1 MVKCIKEVKV
11 GECEVEGW
19 VDKIRDQK
27 SMQFIILRDRSG
39 KIQVTVEK
47 EKSPEVAEVFSSILT
62 DSYVRVKGEVVENSF
77 VKLGGIELL
86 VSSVEVLSKAEV
98 SPIDEKSSIDQR
110 LDYRWLDLRDPKK
123 RLIFEAQTAL
133 MQGMRQ
139 YLEEENYIEVHC
151 PTISGNESESG
162 AGVFEVK
169 YFDRKAYLIQS
180 PQFYKQMAIAAG
192 FEKVFISTPIY
203 RAENSH
209 TKQHATEFSGFDL
222 EIAGVKD
229 VEDVMKAEE
238 ELLVA
243 GIKKVKEKLGDR
255 IKEELGVD
263 IVVPTLPF
271 PRLTMKEAYEILDEE
286 LDYPLDE
293 GEDFDREAE
302 KLLTEYMQKKTGH
315 QFFFVKEYPSC
326 VRPFYS
332 MKKEDDPKYSKTYDL
347 YFKDVEIT
355 SGAQREHR
363 ADVLTEQIRE
373 KGIDP
378 QTMQETYID
387 FFKYG
392 CPPHGGFGMGL
403 DRITMLLLDLPS
415 LKEAMFIFR
424 GPDRIRP

>member
-315 QFFFVKEYPSC
+315 QFFFVKESSFC
-326 VRPFYS
+326 
-332 MKKEDDPKYSKTYDL
+332 
-347 YFKDVEIT
+347 
-355 SGAQREHR
+355 
-363 ADVLTEQIRE
+363 
-373 KGIDP
+373 
-378 QTMQETYID
+378 
-387 FFKYG
+387 
-392 CPPHGGFGMGL
+392 
-403 DRITMLLLDLPS
+403 
-415 LKEAMFIFR
+415 
-424 GPDRIRP
+424 